1 MLFSIVIPVYR
12 AAGVVE
18 ELLTRI
24 RSAME
29 FAAGDYQLVLVE
41 DGSPDNTW
49 EIIEQLCKHE
59 KNITAIKLSR
69 NFGQHHAITAGLDH
83 CSGDWV
89 VVMDCDLQD
98 RPEEIVRLYAE
109 AQKGVDIVFARRM
122 NRKDGVIKKIRSKLF
137 YSLFSYLTGIKY
149 DGTVGNFGIY
159 SRKVIESIK
168 SMKEPMRAFAPMV
181 RWVGFSR
188 SFVDVEHAAR
198 ANGKSSYSF
207 KKVAVLAT
215 DIILSYSDKP
225 LRLIT
230 RLGFIIS
237 FISFAVGTYY
247 FIQYLLG
254 RILVSGYTSIII
266 SIWFLSGLIIL
277 NLGILGLY
285 VSKMFAGIKNRP
297 LYIVDKTINSQ
308 TAPL

>member
-1 MLFSIVIPVYR
+1 MLLSIIIPVYK
-12 AAGVVE
+12 AQNTID
-18 ELLTRI
+18 ELLERCKAAVQFT
-24 RSAME
+24 
-29 FAAGDYQLVLVE
+29 AGDYELVLVE
-41 DGSPDNTW
+41 DGSPDGTW
-49 EIIEQLCKHE
+49 DSIVQKCQTE
-59 KNITAIKLSR
+59 KNIRAIKLSR
-69 NFGQHHAITAGLDH
+69 NFGQHHAITAGLDY

-98 RPEEIVRLYAE
+98 RPEEIERLYNE

-122 NRKDGVIKKIRSKLF
+122 KRKDSAIKKIQSKLF
-137 YSLFSYLTGIKY
+137 YGLFSYLTGIKY

-159 SRKVIESIK
+159 SRKVIESVK

-198 ANGKSSYSF
+198 INGTSTYNF
-207 KKVAVLAT
+207 KKIFVLAT
-215 DIILSYSDKP
+215 DIIFSYSDKP
-225 LRLIT
+225 LKLIT

-237 FISFAVGTYY
+237 FVSFLVGTYY
-247 FIQYLLG
+247 FIQYHAG
-254 RILVSGYTSIII
+254 KILVSGYTSIII

-297 LYIVDKTINSQ
+297 LYIVDKTINS
-308 TAPL
+308 